1 MQELNSESYNQKILL
16 KKSAKMDLIFDQL
29 PYPHKAVRD
38 PTDHRHIG
46 MTTYSRVQKNWNE
59 VFFKILKKPSI
70 VQKKMI
76 PHIKGLDFSQR

>member
-1 MQELNSESYNQKILL
+1 MNTVSRVAPGCNFFFERERMKVLMSQGT
-16 KKSAKMDLIFDQL
+16 SARLVIT
-29 PYPHKAVRD
+29 AVLGR
-38 PTDHRHIG
+38 TFK
-46 MTTYSRVQKNWNE
+46 TYSRVQKSWNE